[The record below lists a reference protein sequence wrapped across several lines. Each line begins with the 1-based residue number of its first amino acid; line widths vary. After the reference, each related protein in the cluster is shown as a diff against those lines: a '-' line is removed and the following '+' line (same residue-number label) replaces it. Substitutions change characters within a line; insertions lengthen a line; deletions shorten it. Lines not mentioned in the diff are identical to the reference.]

1 MAPADVVRYACI
13 TALLG
18 ILGGKM
24 MPPFVRNLLYLSG
37 GGGGKMH
44 LMLKLGLQNFR
55 DILLYHVI
63 LFWQGPPLSKDQ
75 QE

>member
-1 MAPADVVRYACI
+1 MWEDDSPICQKS
-13 TALLG
+13 AL
-18 ILGGKM
+18 
-24 MPPFVRNLLYLSG
+24 FVRG
-37 GGGGKMH
+37 GGGGRKMH